1 MALISSE
8 FARVYGI
15 EFSDVLTRGSQFR
28 VESMMFRLAVPENY
42 VMISPSRQQ
51 VFIILVIV
59 GCRYECTGRIAI
71 GYGTE

>member
-1 MALISSE
+1 
-8 FARVYGI
+8 VYGI

-51 VFIILVIV
+51 VCHIIVML
-59 GCRYECTGRIAI
+59 GGRDECA
-71 GYGTE
+71 